1 MNASTIAGANAEIP
15 IMTPAIAPALRPP
28 RDRTPG
34 RGTAT
39 GAWPPRILVIAH
51 REEDGALVR
60 RALTPF
66 EARIEQVS
74 KEQAAWERLMA
85 RPYDLLVVLLPL
97 LETDA
102 LALCRGLRAA
112 YAWRPIM
119 LIATTRLAA
128 ADAPV
133 LEVFE
138 AGADAYLVAPI
149 HAGEL
154 RARIGALLRRC
165 GVALYPMAA
174 EP

>member
-1 MNASTIAGANAEIP
+1 MNASTIEAP
-15 IMTPAIAPALRPP
+15 TVTPAIAPALKPP
-28 RDRTPG
+28 RDRTPRRNPTTEAG
-34 RGTAT
+34 
-39 GAWPPRILVIAH
+39 PPRILVIAH
-51 REEDGALVR
+51 KEEDAALVR

-74 KEQAAWERLMA
+74 KEQAAWERLVA
-85 RPYDLLVVLLPL
+85 RPYDLLAVLLPL

-102 LALCRGLRAA
+102 LALCRRLRTA

-133 LEVFE
+133 LDAFD
-138 AGADAYLVAPI
+138 AGADAYLIAPI

-165 GVALYPMAA
+165 GVALYPIAA